1 MQAMKESQE
10 RRGGT
15 LITTF
20 IVGIVGLVRGKS
32 WSDPGR
38 RQLVFSKVF
47 LKDSNSCVGF
57 VLFQPILFGTLALKT
72 WH

>member
-20 IVGIVGLVRGKS
+20 IVGIVGLVRGKI

-38 RQLVFSKVF
+38 
-47 LKDSNSCVGF
+47 
-57 VLFQPILFGTLALKT
+57 
-72 WH
+72 